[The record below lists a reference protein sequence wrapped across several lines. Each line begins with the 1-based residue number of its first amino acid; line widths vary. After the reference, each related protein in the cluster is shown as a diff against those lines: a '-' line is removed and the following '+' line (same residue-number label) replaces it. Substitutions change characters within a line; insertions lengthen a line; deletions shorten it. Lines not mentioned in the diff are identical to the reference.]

1 MLLQT
6 THSLLGSSARLNVRG
21 ATNGLVVVVRAC
33 AARCRDCAAVTACRR
48 RMRSGR
54 QRDRAALLKAAR
66 GFSRPNATRTEA
78 LPCCPRCGRPA
89 DVGFGCLRARVT
101 AMSHE
106 QQAGFLNHFQ
116 RQKKGPVSWLYGL
129 VWRLTHTRCARYGRA
144 CRTAMCR
151 LIFTGGWYGAKTC
164 RCLTTSESCA
174 RATKPNGARNGAT
187 STQVVL

>member
-1 MLLQT
+1 MLTTNSYLLSTNCNELLASRQEWLTSWARQLWSSPTRSGPLSASVVGRMFGAPLPPRSVPLALLLQT

-33 AARCRDCAAVTACRR
+33 ATRCRDCAAVTACRR

-89 DVGFGCLRARVT
+89 DVGFGRGK
-101 AMSHE
+101 
-106 QQAGFLNHFQ
+106 GFSNCF
-116 RQKKGPVSWLYGL
+116 
-129 VWRLTHTRCARYGRA
+129 
-144 CRTAMCR
+144 
-151 LIFTGGWYGAKTC
+151 
-164 RCLTTSESCA
+164 
-174 RATKPNGARNGAT
+174 
-187 STQVVL
+187 